1 MTYRNFK
8 DPVYVN
14 WRKKVYA
21 RDKYTCQWP
30 GCKSKKK
37 LNAHHIKRWA
47 DNPILRFEVNN
58 GITLCWRCHKNIQNK
73 EEQYE
78 QFFFKILLAKTMG
91 KNDDK

>member
-1 MTYRNFK
+1 MDHRNFK
-8 DPVYVN
+8 DPVYVA
-14 WRKKVYA
+14 WRKKIYA

-30 GCKSKKK
+30 ECKSKKK

-78 QFFFKILLAKTMG
+78 QFFFKILLAKTIRKNNG
-91 KNDDK
+91 K

>member
-1 MTYRNFK
+1 MKRDYN
-8 DPVYVN
+8 DPIYAE
-14 WRKKVYA
+14 WRRRVFSRDGHKCQMPRCGYKKA
-21 RDKYTCQWP
+21 
-30 GCKSKKK
+30 

-47 DNPILRFEVNN
+47 DNPSLRFEVNN

-91 KNDDK
+91 KDNDK